1 MFPGRSIA
9 LKRFSI
15 DCLLALCVATVLFGS
30 TAYATEVALTGD
42 AHVNLLRSSTNFGTL
57 ANLYIGNGNTALLQF
72 DLSTLPSGLTA
83 GQISRATL
91 TLFVNRVNNGGAVN
105 LSPVTSA
112 WSESTVTYAT
122 LPTIGAAVNTFTAAA
137 AGQYVTVDVTSLV
150 QGWITTPA
158 NNNGFAL
165 TSSVANVL
173 LDSKENDETGHA
185 AELDVTINS
194 TGATGPQGPAGPQG
208 VQGVPGVS
216 GAIGPVGPAGVT
228 GATGATGATGYLS
241 QVTTYNAGTNYAQG
255 SVVFYA
261 GSTYQSSINSNTGN
275 IPSAGAP
282 WTLIVEAGATG
293 AVGPQG
299 IQGIQGIQGATGLQG
314 PQGATGT
321 TGNTGSVGP
330 AGPQGSIGLTGPQ
343 GPQGTTGAT
352 GATGTFSEAGNWS
365 SATTYQIGQVV
376 FCAACSTN
384 GSSYIALAINTNL
397 DPPTQ
402 PTFWGLVAQVGA
414 TGATGST
421 GLTGP
426 QGPQGEQGSAGT
438 GSVTSVTVGTVGN
451 TAAAGAGTLTI
462 SNTTT
467 TPTISINFP
476 SGSTGFTW
484 SGSIQNQ
491 GDGTWFVSPTTTGGG
506 EFSASQL
513 AFNAA
518 PAACTVRSLTVNA
531 ITTDVVEPIEADT
544 TVFTVFHN
552 DNPTSMTC
560 TIASGTTNNRTYSCS
575 DSTHTF
581 PVSSGDRISLQFAES
596 LTDNNFQIVNYGTT
610 LVCS

>member
-1 MFPGRSIA
+1 M
-9 LKRFSI
+9 KRFSI

-42 AHVNLLRSSTNFGTL
+42 AHVNLSRSSTNFGTL
-57 ANLYIGNGNTALLQF
+57 ANLYVGNGNTALLQF
-72 DLSTLPSGLTA
+72 NLSTLPSGLTA

-105 LSPVTSA
+105 LSPVSSA

-122 LPTIGAAVNTFTAAA
+122 LPAIGAAVNSFTAAA

-150 QGWITTPA
+150 QGWVTTPA
-158 NNNGFAL
+158 SNNGFAL

-185 AELDVTINS
+185 AELDITINS
-194 TGATGPQGPAGPQG
+194 TGATGPQGPAGLQG
-208 VQGVPGVS
+208 IQGVPGV
-216 GAIGPVGPAGVT
+216 IGPVGPAGAS

-255 SVVFYA
+255 NIVFYA

-275 IPSAGAP
+275 VPSAGTP
-282 WTLIVEAGATG
+282 WTLIAEAGATG
-293 AVGPQG
+293 AVGLQGLQG
-299 IQGIQGIQGATGLQG
+299 IQGLTGPQG
-314 PQGATGT
+314 PQGATGA
-321 TGNTGSVGP
+321 TGNTGPTGL

-343 GPQGTTGAT
+343 GPQGTTGAA

-365 SATTYQIGQVV
+365 SAATYQIGQVV
-376 FCAACSTN
+376 YCAACSTN
-384 GSSYIALAINTNL
+384 GSGYIALANNTNV

-402 PTFWGLVAQVGA
+402 PTVWGLVAQAGA
-414 TGATGST
+414 TGAAGST
-421 GLTGP
+421 GLTGSQGP
-426 QGPQGEQGSAGT
+426 QGPQGEQGPAGT
-438 GSVTSVTVGTVGN
+438 GSVTSVTVGTVEN

-476 SGSTGFTW
+476 TSSSTGFTW
-484 SGSIQNQ
+484 SGNIQNQ
-491 GDGTWFVSPTTTGGG
+491 GAGTQFVSPNTTSGL
-506 EFSASQL
+506 EFPASQI
-513 AFNAA
+513 AFLAA

-531 ITTDVVEPIEADT
+531 ITTDVVDPIEADT
-544 TVFTVFHN
+544 TAFTVFHN
-552 DNPTSMTC
+552 DSPTTMTC

-581 PVSSGDRISLQFAES
+581 SVSSGDRISLQFAES
-596 LTDNNFQIVNYGTT
+596 LEDGNFEIVNYGTT